1 MLNISSSMAEEEIG
15 TNVKDIMTQDVVTVK
30 ENDTLQD
37 LLELFKKYHYHSY
50 PVVTPEGE
58 LVGVVNEDI
67 VLQSLLI
74 GSVPS
79 AMLAR
84 SITMFLG
91 EDAKGIM
98 NHHPITISPNASLE
112 EAAALMIKHSI
123 NRMCVVV
130 EKKLVGILSK
140 RDIIN
145 EIYRE
150 RY

>member
-1 MLNISSSMAEEEIG
+1 MPEAEVG
-15 TNVKDIMTQDVVTVK
+15 TNVKDIMTRDVVTVK

-67 VLQSLLI
+67 VLKCLLI

-79 AMLAR
+79 AMLGR

-98 NHHPITISPNASLE
+98 NPHPITISPNASLE
-112 EAAALMIKHSI
+112 EAATLMIKHSI
-123 NRMCVVV
+123 DRMCVVV
-130 EKKLVGILSK
+130 EKKLIGILAK
-140 RDIIN
+140 RDVIN
-145 EIYRE
+145 EIYRG

>member
-1 MLNISSSMAEEEIG
+1 MTEAEIG
-15 TNVKDIMTQDVVTVK
+15 TNVKDVMTRDVVTVR

-50 PVVTPEGE
+50 PVVTPDGE
-58 LVGVVNEDI
+58 LLGTVNEDI

-79 AMLAR
+79 AMFGR
-84 SITMFLG
+84 SITMLLG

-98 NHHPITISPNASLE
+98 DHHPITISPDTRLE
-112 EAAALMIKHSI
+112 DAAALMIKHSI
-123 NRMCVVV
+123 HRMCVVV
-130 EKKLVGILSK
+130 DKKLVGILSK

-145 EIYRE
+145 EIYKVR
-150 RY
+150 